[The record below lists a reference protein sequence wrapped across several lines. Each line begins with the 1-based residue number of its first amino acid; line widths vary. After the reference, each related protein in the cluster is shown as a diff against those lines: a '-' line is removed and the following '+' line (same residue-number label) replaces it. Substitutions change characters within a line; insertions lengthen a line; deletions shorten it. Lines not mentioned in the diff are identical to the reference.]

1 MTVPKPE
8 ERRTNDDRTMAH
20 PKGIMIILDGL
31 GDRPV
36 EALEGRTP
44 LEAAATPNLD
54 RMAASGLCGMMHPIA
69 PGVPVGTQMGVGLL
83 FGLAR
88 ADVPRLTRGPVE
100 AAGVGL
106 NLSDGNVTFRCNL
119 ATVSPNGQGFAIE
132 DRRAGRIREGAEA
145 LAEALDGMDLGEGI
159 VARFRPSTQHRAVL
173 MLEGEHLSEAVTD
186 TDPGAGER
194 ARGRL
199 ACLPRDASDP
209 EAERTARA
217 VNTFFLRSHEI
228 LRTHPV
234 NAARAAKG
242 LPPANGV
249 LTRGA
254 GKHRPL
260 RNFVRRLGL
269 RTAVVGGDGAVV
281 GLSRLFGFD
290 MIRDRRFTAL
300 TDTDLDAK
308 IAAGR
313 RALDDHDLVFIHI
326 KGADTCAHDHDP
338 VGKKAFIER
347 IDAALA
353 PLLDQG
359 LALAV
364 TGDHTTD
371 SRLGRHTGDPV
382 PSLVAA
388 PNGRVDAVRAFSESD
403 CMRGGLGAISATAFL
418 SVLLDLMDRTHILR
432 AHEAF
437 YY

>member
-1 MTVPKPE
+1 M
-8 ERRTNDDRTMAH
+8 TNDDQPMAH

-36 EALEGRTP
+36 EALDGRTP
-44 LEAAATPNLD
+44 LEAAVTPHLD

-88 ADVPRLTRGPVE
+88 ADVPKLTRGPVE

-145 LAEALDGMDLGEGI
+145 LAEALDGMDLGEGV

-173 MLEGEHLSEAVTD
+173 MLEGENLSEAVTD

-199 ACLPRDASDP
+199 PCNPRDAADP

-217 VNTFFLRSHEI
+217 VNAFFHRSHEI
-228 LRTHPV
+228 LRNHPV
-234 NAARAAKG
+234 NAARVAQG

-254 GKHRPL
+254 GKYRPI
-260 RNFVRRLGL
+260 RNLVRHLGL
-269 RTAVVGGDGAVV
+269 RAAVVAEDGAVV

-290 MIRDRRFTAL
+290 VIRDPRFTAL
-300 TDTDLDAK
+300 ADTDLDAK
-308 IAAGR
+308 VAAGLH
-313 RALDDHDLVFIHI
+313 ALDDHDLVFIHI

-353 PLLDQG
+353 PLLDRG

-382 PSLVAA
+382 PALVTA
-388 PNGRVDAVRAFSESD
+388 PHGRVDAVRAFSESD
-403 CMRGGLGAISATAFL
+403 CMRGGLGALSANAFL

-432 AHEAF
+432 AHEAVF
-437 YY
+437 F